1 MSLRALRSF
10 IAISRY
16 GTFARAAEVVGL
28 TQSAVS
34 LHIKALEQEFG
45 AKLFDRTRRQP
56 RLTAQGRVALARAE
70 AVIEIY
76 DRIPEAMSSDDALQ
90 GRLRLGAIQSALS
103 GPLPDALV
111 ALRRMHPGLRVHLT
125 AGLSADLAQRLSS
138 GDLDA
143 AVTTEP
149 VSPHPT
155 DLRWSELYADH
166 FWLLAPPGSESADV
180 PTLLSEL
187 PFIRFDPRAWAGRM
201 IKTELDRLGVKVR
214 EEMVLDSQ
222 DVIVRMVSNGL
233 GVAVVPMAE
242 HDLTYLPIT
251 RLPFGAPQ
259 LRRPVVLLERQD
271 RPAER
276 LARAL
281 GRAVETAMSISQ
293 STIKN

>member
-10 IAISRY
+10 LAISRH
-16 GTFARAAEVVGL
+16 GTFARAAEAVGL

-34 LHIKALEQEFG
+34 LHIKALELEFG
-45 AKLFDRTRRQP
+45 APLFDRSHRQP
-56 RLTAQGRVALARAE
+56 RLTAQGRVALERARA
-70 AVIEIY
+70 VLEIY
-76 DRIPEAMSSDDALQ
+76 DRIPEAISSDDDLQ

-111 ALRRMHPGLRVHLT
+111 ALRRVHPRLRVHLT

-138 GDLDA
+138 GELDA
-143 AVTTEP
+143 AVTTSP
-149 VSPHPT
+149 VHPYPG
-155 DLRWSELYADH
+155 DLLWSELYADH
-166 FWLLAPPGSESADV
+166 FWILAPPGTEALDV
-180 PTLLSEL
+180 PTLFSDL
-187 PFIRFDPRAWAGRM
+187 PFIRFDPRAWAGRT
-201 IKTELDRLGVKVR
+201 IEAELRRLGVKVR

-242 HDLTYLPIT
+242 FDLSYLPII
-251 RLPFGAPQ
+251 RLPFGTPQ
-259 LRRPVVLLERQD
+259 LRRPLVLLERKD

-281 GRAVETAMSISQ
+281 GRAVADVMSISQ
-293 STIKN
+293 P

>member
-10 IAISRY
+10 LAISRH
-16 GTFARAAEVVGL
+16 GTFARAAEAVGL

-34 LHIKALEQEFG
+34 LHIKALELEFG
-45 AKLFDRTRRQP
+45 APLFDRSHRKP
-56 RLTAQGRVALARAE
+56 RLTAQGRIALARAE
-70 AVIEIY
+70 AVLEIY
-76 DRIPEAMSSDDALQ
+76 DRIPEAMSSDDALH
-90 GRLRLGAIQSALS
+90 GRLRLGAIQSALA

-111 ALRRMHPGLRVHLT
+111 ALRRVHPGLRVHLT
-125 AGLSADLAQRLSS
+125 AGLSADLAQRVSA

-149 VSPHPT
+149 VRPFPA
-155 DLRWSELYADH
+155 DLYWSELYADH
-166 FWLLAPPGSESADV
+166 FWLLAPPGTESVDV
-180 PTLLSEL
+180 PALLSQL

-201 IKTELDRLGVKVR
+201 IETELGRLGVKVR

-222 DVIVRMVSNGL
+222 DVIIRMVSNGL

-242 HDLTYLPIT
+242 HDLSYLPIT

-271 RPAER
+271 RPAAR
-276 LARAL
+276 LAHAL
-281 GRAVETAMSISQ
+281 GSAVEGIMSISQ
-293 STIKN
+293 PRVEN

>member
-1 MSLRALRSF
+1 M
-10 IAISRY
+10 
-16 GTFARAAEVVGL
+16 GL

-45 AKLFDRTRRQP
+45 AQLFDRTHRQP
-56 RLTAQGRVALARAE
+56 RLTAQGRIALARAE
-70 AVIEIY
+70 AVLEIY
-76 DRIPEAMSSDDALQ
+76 DRIPEAISSDDALQ
-90 GRLRLGAIQSALS
+90 GRLRLGAIQSALA

-111 ALRRMHPGLRVHLT
+111 ALRRVHPGLRVHLT
-125 AGLSADLAQRLSS
+125 AGLSADLAQRVAA

-149 VSPHPT
+149 VRPFPA
-155 DLRWSELYADH
+155 DLCWSELYADQ
-166 FWLLAPPGSESADV
+166 FWLLAPPGTAWGEV
-180 PTLLSEL
+180 PVLLSTL

-201 IKTELDRLGVKVR
+201 IEAELNRMGVKVR

-242 HDLTYLPIT
+242 HDLSYLPIT

-271 RPAER
+271 RPAAR

-281 GRAVETAMSISQ
+281 GSAVEVVMRNSQ
-293 STIKN
+293 SRIEN